1 MVIKFERKIDS
12 MCEITD
18 RAVNEGR
25 DEIFVL
31 WNWLQK
37 SGRSNEAVELM
48 NSSDRGR
55 LKVLLAE
62 YKNSVHE
69 T

>member
-12 MCEITD
+12 MCEIMG
-18 RAVNEGR
+18 RAVNKGQNEV
-25 DEIFVL
+25 FML

-37 SGRSNEAVELM
+37 SGRSNEVVEL
-48 NSSDRGR
+48 NRDR
-55 LKVLLAE
+55 LKVLLAK